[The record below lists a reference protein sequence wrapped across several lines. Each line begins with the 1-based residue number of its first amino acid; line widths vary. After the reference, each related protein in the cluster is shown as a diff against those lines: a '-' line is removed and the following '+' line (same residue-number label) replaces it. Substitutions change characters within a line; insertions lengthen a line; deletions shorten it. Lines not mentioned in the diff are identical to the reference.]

1 MGNEIISR
9 YRADIDGLRAIA
21 VSAVVLF
28 HAGVPG
34 FGGGFTG
41 VDIFFVI
48 SGYLITA
55 LILPDIDARCF
66 SITAFYQRR
75 IRRIF
80 PALIVVI
87 AFCIAVGYF
96 LLAPSDYQTFGQSVV
111 ATGAFVSNI
120 FFWQKTSYF
129 GAPASENPLLHT
141 WSLSIEEQFYLFYP
155 MFLVLI
161 SKGSRNMRTAAVLS
175 VCLISFIACVGLIFY
190 KPSAT
195 FFLGPTRA
203 WELLVGGIIAL
214 GLIPR
219 CEHRAFNLAASLV
232 GLICIIYGIVFYSSS
247 VRYPGYAALA
257 PVVGAALLIWSGQT
271 EKKATVHQFLATA
284 PFVALG
290 QASYS
295 LYLWHFPLFAY
306 FEYATLGKIG
316 SGTTAEVCAFSLIAA
331 FLSLRLIERPF
342 RFPAQRAAVP
352 RLVMMA
358 VFAMAA
364 LVGVGAYIQVSGG
377 VPSRMDAVSAKY
389 LNAELDKYRHHQ
401 ECMSLENKIVRPA
414 DACKFGAVGVRPT
427 ALLWGDSHAMVTA
440 TALEH
445 AALENNAAF
454 LFAASVDCPI
464 GIGFSID
471 PKIGPAFVATPGYQY
486 CEKYN
491 SGMLQVAI
499 DNPDIKSVVLSSRWT
514 NWHVGESGSPSEA
527 EVDIRLRDVTGVAGS
542 LEANKAIFIR
552 GFDRL
557 LHSLISAG
565 KTVWIVG
572 PVPEASVRV
581 PKALYIK
588 HIGFDTTDIDI
599 PTALFWRK
607 NKTVFSIFSDMA
619 GKYPVKFI
627 WPQQVLCDDAKC
639 PVSEDGS
646 ALYLD
651 DNHLS
656 VFGALK
662 TAPLYDTVFF
672 TSHNSTSSRTDRFQ
686 PKAADTVKP

>member
-1 MGNEIISR
+1 MGKENAFR

-28 HAGVPG
+28 HAGTPG

-48 SGYLITA
+48 SGYLITS

-66 SITAFYQRR
+66 SIVAFYQRR

-87 AFCIAVGYF
+87 AFCIVVGYF
-96 LLAPSDYQTFGQSVV
+96 LLTPNDYKTFGRSVV
-111 ATGAFVSNI
+111 ATGFFISNI
-120 FFWQKTSYF
+120 FFWQQTSYF

-161 SKGSRNMRTAAVLS
+161 SKTSRKTRIAALLS

-195 FFLGPTRA
+195 FYLGPTRA

-214 GLIPR
+214 GIIPTSD
-219 CEHRAFNLAASLV
+219 HRNFNRAAALT
-232 GLICIIYGIVFYSSS
+232 GLMCIVYGIVCYSSS
-247 VRYPGYAALA
+247 MRYPGYAALA

-271 EKKATVHQFLATA
+271 EKTAAHQLLSTA
-284 PFVALG
+284 PFTAMG
-290 QASYS
+290 RGSYS

-306 FEYATLGKIG
+306 FEYAALGKIG
-316 SGTTAEVCAFSLIAA
+316 SLTTAEVCALSLIAA
-331 FLSLRLIERPF
+331 FLSLQFVERPF
-342 RFPAQRAAVP
+342 RFPARKAIVP
-352 RLVMMA
+352 RLVLMTT
-358 VFAMAA
+358 VAMAI
-364 LVGVGAYIQVSGG
+364 LVGAGAYIQFDGG
-377 VPSRMDAVSAKY
+377 VPSRMDVVSAKY
-389 LNAELDKYRHHQ
+389 LDAERDKYRHHQ
-401 ECMSLENKIVRPA
+401 ECMSLEDRIVRPT
-414 DACKFGAVGVRPT
+414 DACKLGTVGARPT

-440 TALEH
+440 TALER
-445 AALENNAAF
+445 AALKNKAAF
-454 LFAASVDCPI
+454 LFAASVDCPT

-491 SGMLQVAI
+491 SGMLKLAL

-514 NWHVGESGSPSEA
+514 NWHVGESGSPAEA
-527 EVDIRLRDVTGVAGS
+527 EVDIRLRDDIGVAGS

-557 LHSLISAG
+557 LNSLISAG

-572 PVPEASVRV
+572 PVPEAPVRV

-599 PTALFWRK
+599 STALFWRR

-619 GKYPVKFI
+619 RKYPVKFI
-627 WPQQVLCDDAKC
+627 WPQQVLCNDAKC
-639 PVSEDGS
+639 PVSEDGN

-662 TAPLYDTVFF
+662 TAPLYDTVFL
-672 TSHNSTSSRTDRFQ
+672 TSHNSTSSRTDSFQ
-686 PKAADTVKP
+686 PKAVDHR